1 MAARSPFAI
10 AEKLPPLLRPQTL
23 VGRSLLS
30 MHDLTLGETEF
41 LLSLALRVKA
51 HPAEFHDTLRGRT
64 LALLFQKP
72 SLRTRVTF
80 EVGMAELGGRTI
92 HLGPEEVGLGRREA
106 VKDVARNL
114 SRWVDIVMARVFAHA
129 HVVELA
135 AEASIPVINGLSDF
149 EHPCQVLG
157 DLMTLVEHKGTLA
170 GKTVAWVGDG
180 SNVCH
185 SLIYAAAR
193 LGVRMQIATPP
204 EYLPNADVIATA
216 LFEDGQVVLTQD
228 PMEAVAG
235 ADAVYTD
242 VWTSMGR
249 EAEAE
254 TRRRIFRPYQV
265 NEKLMEAAGPQALF
279 MHCLPA
285 HRGEEVTDEVIDSPR
300 SLVYDQA
307 ENRLHIQKAI
317 LLALLP

>member
-1 MAARSPFAI
+1 M
-10 AEKLPPLLRPQTL
+10 L
-23 VGRSLLS
+23 
-30 MHDLTLGETEF
+30 DL
-41 LLSLALRVKA
+41 A
-51 HPAEFHDTLRGRT
+51 
-64 LALLFQKP
+64 
-72 SLRTRVTF
+72 
-80 EVGMAELGGRTI
+80 
-92 HLGPEEVGLGRREA
+92 
-106 VKDVARNL
+106 DVA
-114 SRWVDIVMARVFAHA
+114 
-129 HVVELA
+129 ELA
-135 AEASIPVINGLSDF
+135 AESSVPVINGLSDS

-170 GKTVAWVGDG
+170 GKTLAWVGDG
-180 SNVCH
+180 SNVLH
-185 SLIYAAAR
+185 SLIYAATR
-193 LGVRMQIATPP
+193 LGVRMQIATPA
-204 EYLPNADVIATA
+204 EYLPNADVMATA
-216 LFEDGQVVLTQD
+216 LFEGGQILLTQN
-228 PMEAVAG
+228 PVEAVAG

-265 NEKLMEAAGPQALF
+265 NERLMEAAGPQALF

-285 HRGEEVTDEVIDSPR
+285 HRGEEVTDDVMASPR